1 MEEKNIMQVQV
12 QGTVWGTHIGVG
24 RARHGAGWL
33 QQLRIRWAIRRTVRQ
48 EARLTTVRAGWDA
61 TRETLKPQCVEAAAD
76 MAAEQ
81 GALSTPTRLYGLTL

>member
-1 MEEKNIMQVQV
+1 MQTHG

-33 QQLRIRWAIRRTVRQ
+33 QQLRTWWATHRSVRQ
-48 EARLTTVRAGWDA
+48 DAKLATARACWDA
-61 TRETLKPQCVEAAAD
+61 TRETLKPQRVEAAAE

-81 GALSTPTRLYGLTL
+81 GALPTATMLYGLTF